1 MKVFLFYW
9 AIFFGAHALSAQNG
23 NVRVIRDTVKRL
35 QTLKINKQLPV
46 KAGVT
51 SLSTGRQIQTGLDK
65 IMDNYAG
72 QPNTE
77 ATWSNIRSEANN
89 LLYTFFR
96 DGRLKGV
103 DRHEAYYINIGQQ
116 SMTATDIDTGRKILI
131 VGYAAVK
138 PAEFDTIR
146 IERSPA
152 AK

>member
-1 MKVFLFYW
+1 MKALLFYW
-9 AIFFGAHALSAQNG
+9 TLVFWVQALSAQGG
-23 NVRVIRDTVKRL
+23 NVRVVRDTMKRS
-35 QTLKINKQLPV
+35 QTVGINKQLPV
-46 KAGVT
+46 KAGVA
-51 SLSTGRQIQTGLDK
+51 SLSTGRQIQTGLDR

-72 QPNTE
+72 QPNTA
-77 ATWSNIRSEANN
+77 ATWSNIRSEADN

-103 DRHEAYYINIGQQ
+103 DRQEAYYINIGQQ
-116 SMTATDIDTGRKILI
+116 SMTAADIDRGRKILI